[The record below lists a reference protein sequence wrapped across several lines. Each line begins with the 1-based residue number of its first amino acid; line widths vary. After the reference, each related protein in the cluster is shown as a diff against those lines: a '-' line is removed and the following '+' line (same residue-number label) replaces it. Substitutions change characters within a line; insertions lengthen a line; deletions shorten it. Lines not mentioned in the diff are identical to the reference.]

1 MKKYLPKLIMFIL
14 VLSMALGLG
23 SITAFAYSEE
33 ELTQI
38 TEYYFQ
44 AWQQTDFQQFIDQ
57 GAAME
62 MDEAAI
68 AQYTGWEEL
77 KGQIGTYEETV
88 ETRVEEEEDTIVVT
102 LIEKY
107 TNGNLQFTITFDKA
121 TAEQDAAS
129 AIMEIDAAL
138 AVADS
143 GAATMAKAAMNTF
156 MGMGIVVLV
165 LIFISL
171 IIGLLKYV
179 PAFFDKKK
187 EEERVEPS
195 QSAPVPVASAA
206 ASASTS
212 AGDDTELIAVIT
224 AAIMAL
230 RAEEDTGVQNGF
242 VVRSIRRR
250 RS

>member
-23 SITAFAYSEE
+23 SVTAFAYSEE

-57 GAAME
+57 GAGL
-62 MDEAAI
+62 DEAAI

-88 ETRVEEEEDTIVVT
+88 ETRVEEVEDTIVVT

-195 QSAPVPVASAA
+195 QSAPVPVASGA